1 MRCNGRQE
9 HALLELGGTGCPPG
23 SIILHE
29 LDNLSRGDNGR
40 HGKNLTT
47 QAGLNIYHSLR
58 TETHTGSAILSSGP
72 WDIIR
77 STAPL
82 VSSRLFLGSL
92 GLGMNM
98 HSCGRAAYFTH
109 NGLFYGK
116 ELSILQR
123 LGLYQCPVIEVLA
136 RHARLTRD
144 TLATAPFCALHHSEG
159 A

>member
-29 LDNLSRGDNGR
+29 LDNLSRGNNGR

-47 QAGLNIYHSLR
+47 LAGLNVYHSLS
-58 TETHTGSAILSSGP
+58 TETHRVGTILSSGP

-77 STAPL
+77 STVPL

-92 GLGMNM
+92 GLGMNK
-98 HSCGRAAYFTH
+98 HSCGQAAYFKHT
-109 NGLFYGK
+109 GL
-116 ELSILQR
+116 
-123 LGLYQCPVIEVLA
+123 C
-136 RHARLTRD
+136 
-144 TLATAPFCALHHSEG
+144 
-159 A
+159 